1 MFLYGTKLIR
11 ADFHMHTKSDKEFKY
26 VGDVNYFVSNYIDK
40 LEDENRNLGLRLDNE
55 KQ

>member
-1 MFLYGTKLIR
+1 
-11 ADFHMHTKSDKEFKY
+11 MHTKSDKEFKY

-40 LEDENRNLGLRLDNE
+40 LEDENWNLGLRLDNE

>member
-1 MFLYGTKLIR
+1 
-11 ADFHMHTKSDKEFKY
+11 MHTKSDKEFKY